1 MFYHLTFFLK
11 KFIDKKFTD
20 YITKA
25 EYDGLYIA
33 TVTSIFVE

>member
-1 MFYHLTFFLK
+1 MM
-11 KFIDKKFTD
+11 KFTD

>member
-1 MFYHLTFFLK
+1 MKY
-11 KFIDKKFTD
+11 FTD

-25 EYDGLYIA
+25 EYDSLYIA